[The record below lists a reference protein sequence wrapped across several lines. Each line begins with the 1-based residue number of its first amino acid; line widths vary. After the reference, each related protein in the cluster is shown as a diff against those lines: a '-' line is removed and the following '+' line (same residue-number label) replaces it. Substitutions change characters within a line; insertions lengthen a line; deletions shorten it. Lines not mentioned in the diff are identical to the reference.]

1 MILNEFLQLNIAIH
15 IKSEKRRKSKYD
27 IMEHT
32 VFSVM
37 IYRINFLLLE
47 IYTLKKTQNM
57 PEVPINIFK
66 IFFLVKGI
74 VS

>member
-1 MILNEFLQLNIAIH
+1 MIINEFLQLNIAIH

-27 IMEHT
+27 IMEHRT

-47 IYTLKKTQNM
+47 IYTFKKTQRYAR
-57 PEVPINIFK
+57 
-66 IFFLVKGI
+66 
-74 VS
+74 SAY